1 MKNLKKTFGILL
13 FTVLIATVSS
23 CKNDAK
29 KADSNGDAQTM
40 EMNKEGEDH
49 DNSDGHHDNNGEEA
63 EMSHDNSDGHHDNDN
78 ASSNDERDITASTQ
92 KNGATSGIID
102 SYIQIKNALVTDD
115 KDGAAKGA
123 SMMLMAFSNFDMS
136 QLDEAQHKEYM
147 EIYESAKEQAEHI
160 VKSPIDHQREHF
172 ETMSTDVN
180 DLITLLGTDKTLY
193 VDYCPMKKVSWL
205 SETKDIK
212 NPFYGSKMITCGN
225 IKSQIN

>member
-1 MKNLKKTFGILL
+1 MKNLKTTFGILL
-13 FTVLIATVSS
+13 FTVLISTVSS
-23 CKNDAK
+23 CKNDTK
-29 KADSNGDAQTM
+29 KAETDGSMQNM
-40 EMNKEGEDH
+40 EMNSENHDADMGH
-49 DNSDGHHDNNGEEA
+49 DNSDGHHDYE
-63 EMSHDNSDGHHDNDN
+63 N
-78 ASSNDERDITASTQ
+78 ATSNEERDIAASTQ
-92 KNGATSGIID
+92 KNSATSEIVD
-102 SYIQIKNALVTDD
+102 SYLQIKNALVSDS

-136 QLDEAQHKEYM
+136 QLGEAQHKEYM

-212 NPFYGSKMITCGN
+212 NPFYGSKMMTCGN

>member
-1 MKNLKKTFGILL
+1 MKNLKTTFGILL
-13 FTVLIATVSS
+13 FTVLISTVSS
-23 CKNDAK
+23 CKNDTK
-29 KADSNGDAQTM
+29 KADSDGDMQTM

-49 DNSDGHHDNNGEEA
+49 NA

-78 ASSNDERDITASTQ
+78 ATSNEERDIAASTQ
-92 KNGATSGIID
+92 KNSATSEIVD
-102 SYIQIKNALVTDD
+102 SYLQIKNALVSDS

-136 QLDEAQHKEYM
+136 QLGEAQHKEYM

-212 NPFYGSKMITCGN
+212 NPFYGSKMMTCGN

>member
-1 MKNLKKTFGILL
+1 MKKLKTTFSILL
-13 FTVLIATVSS
+13 FTVLISTVSS

-29 KADSNGDAQTM
+29 KADTDGEMQTM
-40 EMNKEGEDH
+40 EMNKKGMDH
-49 DNSDGHHDNNGEEA
+49 DNSDGHHDNDGEEA

-78 ASSNDERDITASTQ
+78 AASTDRDIAASTQ
-92 KNGATSGIID
+92 KNGATSEIID
-102 SYIQIKNALVTDD
+102 SYLQIKNALVADD
-115 KDGAAKGA
+115 KDGAAKGG

-136 QLDEAQHKEYM
+136 QLNEAQHKEYM

-193 VDYCPMKKVSWL
+193 LDYCPMKKVNWL

-212 NPFYGSKMITCGN
+212 NPFYGSKMMTCGN
-225 IKSQIN
+225 MKKQIN